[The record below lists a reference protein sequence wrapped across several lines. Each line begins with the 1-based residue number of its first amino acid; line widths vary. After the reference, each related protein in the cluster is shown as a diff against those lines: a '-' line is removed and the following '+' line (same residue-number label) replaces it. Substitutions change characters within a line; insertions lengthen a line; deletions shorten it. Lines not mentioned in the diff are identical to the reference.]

1 MAGMRDRLLS
11 GRFTLHVAKEFLS
24 FSAAHFIAHRGSR
37 ELLHGHNYRLA
48 VTVDGALGPDG
59 YVIDFGLVKRA
70 ARRICDELDSR
81 TLIPTRSDTLSIV
94 EREGE
99 IEVTCEDGSRFLLPR
114 KDVVLLPIVHTSVE
128 ELSRYLCE
136 RLGAELHTCASAEL
150 SAIEVSVGEAPGQ
163 AASYRLSL

>member
-1 MAGMRDRLLS
+1 MMVPS
-11 GRFTLHVAKEFLS
+11 GLFTLHVAKESLS
-24 FSAAHFIAHRGSR
+24 FSAAHFIAHQGSR

-48 VTVDGALGPDG
+48 VTVEGALGRDG

-81 TLIPTRSDTLSIV
+81 TLIPTCSGTLSVV

-99 IEVTCEDGSRFLLPR
+99 VEVTCEDGSRFLLPR
-114 KDVVLLPIVHTSVE
+114 MDVVLLPIVHSSVE

-136 RLGAELHTCASAEL
+136 RLGGELHACASGEL
-150 SAIEVSVGEAPGQ
+150 RAIEVSVAEAPGQ
-163 AASYRLSL
+163 TASYRLLL